1 MARFIIRR
9 VLGMAAVLFAIS
21 VIVFL
26 IFNVIPNSDPA
37 ARIAGKNADPDL
49 IARVNA
55 DLGLDQPLPVQY
67 LTMMKQIFTG
77 QLTSYASNRNVV
89 EQIWE
94 GLPATFSL
102 CIGAA
107 VIWMSLAIL
116 FGYLSAVHAGRFAD
130 RALTVLSLVGISM
143 PVFWLAAILLY
154 FLSFK
159 IELFPTGSY
168 VELTEDPLDWAY
180 HLVLPWFTLAVLFIG
195 FYSRVLRSN
204 MLDAMNEDYVR
215 TAKAKGLSDRQVR
228 IRHVLR
234 NSMIPIV
241 TLFGLDFGMVVGG
254 GAILT
259 ETVYNLNGVGL
270 YAGEAIRSLD
280 LPPLMAVTMFGAFF
294 IVLFNTVVDIA
305 YAALDPRI
313 RLGEAA
319 PV

>member
-1 MARFIIRR
+1 MARFVARR
-9 VLGMAAVLFAIS
+9 LLGMIAVLFAIS

-55 DLGLDQPLPVQY
+55 DLGLDRPLPVQY
-67 LTMMKQIFTG
+67 VTMMKQIFTG
-77 QLTSYASNRNVV
+77 QLTSYASNRNVM
-89 EQIWE
+89 EQIWD

-107 VIWMSLAIL
+107 VIWMSLAVL

-130 RALTVLSLVGISM
+130 RALTVLALVGISM

-154 FLSFK
+154 FLTFK
-159 IELFPTGSY
+159 VQLFPTGSY
-168 VELTEDPLDWAY
+168 VPLTKDPLDWAY

-228 IRHVLR
+228 IRHV
-234 NSMIPIV
+234 
-241 TLFGLDFGMVVGG
+241 
-254 GAILT
+254 
-259 ETVYNLNGVGL
+259 
-270 YAGEAIRSLD
+270 
-280 LPPLMAVTMFGAFF
+280 
-294 IVLFNTVVDIA
+294 
-305 YAALDPRI
+305 
-313 RLGEAA
+313 
-319 PV
+319 

>member
-1 MARFIIRR
+1 MVRFAARRLI
-9 VLGMAAVLFAIS
+9 GMVAVLFTIS

-37 ARIAGKNADPDL
+37 ARIAGKNADPEL

-55 DLGLDQPLPVQY
+55 ELGLDQSLPVQY

-77 QLTSYASNRNVV
+77 TLTSYASNRNVV
-89 EQIWE
+89 EQIVA

-107 VIWMSLAIL
+107 VIWMTLAVL
-116 FGYLSAVHAGRFAD
+116 FGYLSSVHAGKFAD
-130 RALTVLSLVGISM
+130 RALTVLSLIGISM

-154 FLSFK
+154 FFTFK
-159 IELFPTGSY
+159 VELFPTGSY
-168 VELTEDPLDWAY
+168 VPLTEDPLDWAY
-180 HLVLPWFTLAVLFIG
+180 HLALPWFTLAVLFIG

-204 MLDAMNEDYVR
+204 MLDGMNEDYVR
-215 TAKAKGLSDRQVR
+215 TARAKGLSERQVR

-234 NSMIPIV
+234 NSMIPVV

-294 IVLFNTVVDIA
+294 IVLFNTLVDIA